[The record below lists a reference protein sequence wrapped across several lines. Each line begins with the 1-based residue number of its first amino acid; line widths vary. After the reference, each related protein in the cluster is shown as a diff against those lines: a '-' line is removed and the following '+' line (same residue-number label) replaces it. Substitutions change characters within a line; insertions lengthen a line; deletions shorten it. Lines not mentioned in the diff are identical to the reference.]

1 MARTSKLSLDEIKA
15 AIDARNPT
23 KPGQYTGQPVPI
35 GQKEQRPP
43 TVNAN
48 RIEAIKSELV
58 SSDPEDLMLQIMEAL
73 NNTVTPIPEVGNFY
87 TFVYNAKTPG
97 ETYDQ
102 HPLIACTSLERWGF
116 KGLNFHWRK
125 SRNYTWNELAG
136 QLYIVQRN
144 ELDDLLNIPY
154 GKFIL
159 NPR

>member
-1 MARTSKLSLDEIKA
+1 MPRKTLKQRAERDA
-15 AIDARNPT
+15 A
-23 KPGQYTGQPVPI
+23 
-35 GQKEQRPP
+35 KEQEDFGF
-43 TVNAN
+43 NAAAEAEDN
-48 RIEAIKSELV
+48 RVRKFLSELNNQTI
-58 SSDPEDLMLQIMEAL
+58 DPEEMMLEIMGAL
-73 NNTVTPIPEVGNFY
+73 NDTVTPIPEVGGFY

-97 ETYDQ
+97 KTYDQ
-102 HPLIACTSLERWGF
+102 HPLIACTSLEQWGF